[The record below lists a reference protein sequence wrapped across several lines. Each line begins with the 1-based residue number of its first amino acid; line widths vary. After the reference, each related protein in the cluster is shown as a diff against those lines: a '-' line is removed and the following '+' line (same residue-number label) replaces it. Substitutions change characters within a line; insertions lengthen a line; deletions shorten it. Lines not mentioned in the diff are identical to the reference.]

1 MRLRRCR
8 RAPLGFDLSA
18 SEAEELKQNVF
29 NTPSESC
36 TELVFRLGT
45 YLFRESLERGLKR
58 RIDSPESIE
67 RIHVNAEKY
76 GLDQFI
82 LRLRLTFG

>member
-8 RAPLGFDLSA
+8 RAPVGFDFSA

-36 TELVFRLGT
+36 TELSFSIRNLLVQRVPRPIAVTTKLNAPSFR
-45 YLFRESLERGLKR
+45 
-58 RIDSPESIE
+58 IE
-67 RIHVNAEKY
+67 A
-76 GLDQFI
+76 
-82 LRLRLTFG
+82 